1 MIRTPFFVAVI
12 LSVSAGIRIY
22 RIRHTPSSVLLS
34 PSTVSLS
41 SVLCLSVSLSLC
53 LSVLRPPSSVSLS
66 LCLSVSPS
74 LRLSVSPSL
83 RLSVL
88 PPPSSL
94 LRPPS
99 SVLCL
104 VVLCLFVSPSSS
116 VFLPFSV
123 LRLSVLRLSVL
134 LRLLLSLHLPPSS
147 SVSPSFRLSVSPSS
161 LSPSLSSVLRP
172 PSSVLRP
179 PSSVSLLR
187 YLLPCNR
194 HI

>member
-53 LSVLRPPSSVSLS
+53 LSVLRPPSSLLRPLSRCPLS
-66 LCLSVSPS
+66 LCLSVL
-74 LRLSVSPSL
+74 LRL
-83 RLSVL
+83 
-88 PPPSSL
+88 PPF

-99 SVLCL
+99 LRP
-104 VVLCLFVSPSSS
+104 PS
-116 VFLPFSV
+116 
-123 LRLSVLRLSVL
+123 LRP
-134 LRLLLSLHLPPSS
+134 PPSS
-147 SVSPSFRLSVSPSS
+147 SVSPSSSVFFCLSVFPSFRLSVLPLS
-161 LSPSLSSVLRP
+161 LSLLRPPSSVLRP

-179 PSSVSLLR
+179 PSLSSATYSLVIVT
-187 YLLPCNR
+187 YDVCCVAW
-194 HI
+194 I